1 MKVQEGV
8 SLEEVR
14 RLLYYDWEISGL
26 VGCQLI
32 RRLPSRVPLELT
44 IDRSS
49 IGDEGV
55 VGLGLTV
62 VKDIVLPMCEL
73 AAKGLVQLLKF

>member
-8 SLEEVR
+8 SLEKVR
-14 RLLYYDWEISGL
+14 RLLYYDGKVSGF
-26 VGCQLI
+26 VGCQLS
-32 RRLPSRVPLELT
+32 RHLPSRVPLELT

-55 VGLGLTV
+55 VGL
-62 VKDIVLPMCEL
+62 D
-73 AAKGLVQLLKF
+73 LL